1 MDEQIGFLR
10 LPQVLKIFPVSRSTF
25 LTGVRTQ
32 RYPVKAYKLG
42 PRVTAYLRTDI
53 IALVEKYSVGAE
65 AKDNLCTIVQNKQ
78 GKDE

>member
-1 MDEQIGFLR
+1 MDYQNDQIGFLR

-25 LTGVRTQ
+25 LTGVRTG

-42 PRVTAYLRTDI
+42 LRVTAYKKSDI
-53 IALVEKYSVGAE
+53 IK
-65 AKDNLCTIVQNKQ
+65 LCEEFSA

>member
-42 PRVTAYLRTDI
+42 PRMTAYKKSDI
-53 IALVEKYSVGAE
+53 VKLCEEFIAGAE
-65 AKDNLCTIVQNKQ
+65 AKDNLSTIVDKKQ